1 MESTTHPP
9 DQPPPPPPQ
18 QPVAASS
25 PAAAGLRAL
34 YQRVRLAPLEV
45 VAIDAAG
52 VAPIAEPEGDAA
64 ADAGPPPAPARA
76 APRYERAPLRT
87 RAAVLD
93 RELAGVLAAPPTL
106 DGVHAALERAVR
118 NLRATEAFDDVWA
131 EIDGEPAVRERR
143 RRRRWGRPSFF
154 VCCLVGA

>member
-1 MESTTHPP
+1 MEATTPADA
-9 DQPPPPPPQ
+9 DQQQAPQ

-34 YQRVRLAPLEV
+34 YQRVRQAPLEV

-52 VAPIAEPEGDAA
+52 VSPVAVEASEGKD
-64 ADAGPPPAPARA
+64 GPTTSTPT
-76 APRYERAPLRT
+76 RYEPAPLRT
-87 RAAVLD
+87 RGSVLD

-106 DGVHAALERAVR
+106 EGVHSALERAVQ

-131 EIDGEPAVRERR
+131 EIDGEPAVRRR
-143 RRRRWGRPSFF
+143 LWS
-154 VCCLVGA
+154 